1 MAAEL
6 QLNVQWS
13 EIETIQHFWNKNEG
27 WSLNKIKEFQ
37 TKKLKYYQRS
47 LPLTNNP
54 VHQATQ
60 MTNPCDQIT
69 GQKGISKETKEHINF
84 NITSKIKNS
93 YRKSLFSGHTVRTTL
108 TMLHYFR
115 LKCRLWYGHS

>member
-37 TKKLKYYQRS
+37 TKKLKYY
-47 LPLTNNP
+47 
-54 VHQATQ
+54 
-60 MTNPCDQIT
+60 
-69 GQKGISKETKEHINF
+69 
-84 NITSKIKNS
+84 
-93 YRKSLFSGHTVRTTL
+93 
-108 TMLHYFR
+108 
-115 LKCRLWYGHS
+115 